1 MGDLPMVT
9 QQAVAEPCPL
19 GHGLV
24 PSHRSAAFSDAFE
37 GLLCFLFLTPRSRH
51 LEKLRLNSHNVK
63 LTRIFECAQFS
74 DI

>member
-1 MGDLPMVT
+1 MGALPAVT
-9 QQAVAEPCPL
+9 QRVVAESCPL

-24 PSHRSAAFSDAFE
+24 PSPHSAAFSDVFE

-51 LEKLRLNSHNVK
+51 LEKLRLNSHDVK
-63 LTRIFECAQFS
+63 LTRTFYCAQFS